1 MKTSKELKEILKN
14 GIKIKDD
21 GIKLEY
27 TKDDKLKILDF
38 VSTNN
43 LRDSFKKV
51 LNKLILWVTT
61 NQT

>member
-1 MKTSKELKEILKN
+1 MKPSKELKEILKN
-14 GIKIKDD
+14 GIKIKDN

-51 LNKLILWVTT
+51 LNKLIL
-61 NQT
+61 